1 MSALSY
7 NQPNSSVAP
16 YEPSKPCPQLDVH
29 SNSRRYIPEG
39 RLAKD
44 DVSKTT
50 IKPQDN
56 TLPTILV
63 NVPLPSST
71 LPTFSFL
78 VSFEKFHVTAAS
90 KAGYNKIYECRHSK
104 SFFFEVV
111 DQIPDTNEIHL
122 KIYTNDHYMSSTPIR
137 YYSTSKLPNHRFQI
151 SKCLTHFFLHQR
163 VIPRRIQNKF
173 FNMIRLK
180 LLDRLNLIASRE
192 GKITCSN
199 NITKTFFN
207 FSYKRYRF
215 HFGIYVAC
223 NYLPTKK
230 SLHYK
235 TTPCR
240 TPCPFVRNFNRHACI
255 QHHSAIAQITHTPS
269 EDKAASAPVNNII
282 HHKSIHANIIYEKY
296 NDNSKQKIFSNR
308 LGISYTTRY
317 EAHNLD
323 SLLPPYKAVGP
334 MYTKIYENFSRM
346 LSSNPR
352 TAVRQKARFDRSCRR
367 IFNSNK
373 PKSGMALKL
382 RQKIR
387 LANQWKFLF
396 YPYQR
401 INKRIFHLKFNLGL
415 FNRFPSVPLF
425 RFPYDQNCT
434 LLHLP
439 DDRFFPPH
447 ITSAL
452 RSAIK
457 DQDSEEEDIS
467 STIDG
472 RDDTSEN
479 SYRNWYIKN
488 LIDEHYGIGAS
499 EYIDAVLLIQDSTIQ
514 LSLRD
519 AHILGLDEDRI
530 SEIKARDR
538 LNERLNVIKD
548 IKDHNTSAKHY
559 LRRTN
564 AMEFFT
570 QMTDNFDER
579 MASIR
584 KFAYGATT
592 RKPFDK
598 RPGASNRLNKLI
610 IDYGR
615 QYRDEHY
622 PFKPYHAIIR
632 ANNIEYVKDDL
643 GDTSDDTKILERRQK
658 KRRAKHNH
666 YNNYGD
672 LIPLTKKI
680 CLFDCRDTKEDDFL
694 PSNIDLFFKFRS

>member
-29 SNSRRYIPEG
+29 SDSRRYIPEG

-90 KAGYNKIYECRHSK
+90 KA
-104 SFFFEVV
+104 
-111 DQIPDTNEIHL
+111 
-122 KIYTNDHYMSSTPIR
+122 
-137 YYSTSKLPNHRFQI
+137 
-151 SKCLTHFFLHQR
+151 
-163 VIPRRIQNKF
+163 
-173 FNMIRLK
+173 
-180 LLDRLNLIASRE
+180 
-192 GKITCSN
+192 
-199 NITKTFFN
+199 
-207 FSYKRYRF
+207 
-215 HFGIYVAC
+215 AC

-296 NDNSKQKIFSNR
+296 NDNSKQKIFLNR

-457 DQDSEEEDIS
+457 DQDFEEEDIS

-610 IDYGR
+610 IDYG
-615 QYRDEHY
+615 
-622 PFKPYHAIIR
+622 
-632 ANNIEYVKDDL
+632 
-643 GDTSDDTKILERRQK
+643 
-658 KRRAKHNH
+658 
-666 YNNYGD
+666 
-672 LIPLTKKI
+672 
-680 CLFDCRDTKEDDFL
+680 
-694 PSNIDLFFKFRS
+694 